1 MPRVNQHLNTYRPP
15 DKQDVGYKAL
25 CENLLESNV
34 AMQALTEKLLAQNQ
48 QLCASVNALNNR
60 NNQARQIIC
69 STGIATL
76 FLDAQLAIQ
85 FFTPALLTHFNI
97 MLSDLG
103 RPLADLSPQAS
114 NSDLVGSA
122 RIVLASGI
130 AQNYE
135 IDAGQGR
142 YYLRRIVAYKIAQAI
157 EGVVITFVDISESKA
172 SERVLQAGKA
182 SAEKSSLA
190 KSSFLACAS
199 HDLRQPLQTLKLLQ
213 GLLLA
218 STAGA
223 KERQLALRIGDTVS
237 SMSGMLNAVLDINQI
252 ENGTVEPR
260 LSTFCIGELLA
271 RLAEEFNYVVAA
283 KSLTLATVPC
293 RLVVR
298 SDAGLVE
305 QMLRNMLS
313 NAIKYTLQGRILL
326 GCRRRWNGVCVEIW
340 DTGPGIPCAEQL
352 NIFDPYF
359 QLQNPTPEPAR
370 GLGLGLSIV
379 KRLADLLGHPI
390 GLRSEVG
397 KGSVFSIDLPVVSA
411 PASSTSVTADRVT
424 VAPVSLAGSIVL
436 VVDAARELR
445 ELLGALLI
453 AEKYQVITVSDG
465 AEALAWIDRAG
476 VQPDLILAD
485 YNLSGGMNGLGLV
498 EEIRQAVRR
507 NIPAIILTGDT
518 CAQTASHVIFQHC
531 TLLTKPSKPNEVTFV
546 VHQLL
551 VQSRLNAVHR
561 AIQVKRTVPSVI
573 YIVES
578 DSLQRSTLR
587 QVMENDGHRVLE
599 YASGAEFLAAC
610 QPGMEACLLLDAHL
624 PDMSCI
630 DLLNRLRATGNS
642 IPTLVMGDESGV
654 FLAVEAMKA
663 GATDYVDKPFN
674 RTELLNAT
682 ALALEHSRD
691 ANNLHAWQQDA
702 IDHVANLTARQRQIM
717 DLVLAGWPSKNI
729 ASELGISQRT
739 VENHRASIMTRTHS
753 KSIPALARLAVA
765 ATHRK
770 PAG

>member
-1 MPRVNQHLNTYRPP
+1 MPRVNQHPNTCRPP
-15 DKQDVGYKAL
+15 DKQDGGYKAL

-34 AMQALTEKLLAQNQ
+34 AMQALTERLLTQNQ
-48 QLCASVNALNNR
+48 QLCASVNALSDQ
-60 NNQARQIIC
+60 NNQARHIIR

-76 FLDAQLAIQ
+76 FLDARLAIQ
-85 FFTPALLTHFNI
+85 FFTPALLTHFNV
-97 MLSDLG
+97 LHSDLG

-114 NSDLVGSA
+114 NGDLVGSA
-122 RIVLASGI
+122 RTVLASGI
-130 AQNYE
+130 AQNLE
-135 IDAGQGR
+135 IEKGQGR
-142 YYLRRIVAYKIAQAI
+142 YYLRRIVAYRIAQAI

-172 SERVLQAGKA
+172 FEKVLQAGKA
-182 SAEKSSLA
+182 SAEQSSLA
-190 KSSFLACAS
+190 KSAFLACAS

-218 STAGA
+218 STTGA
-223 KERQLALRIGDTVS
+223 HERQLALRIGDTVN
-237 SMSGMLNAVLDINQI
+237 SMSGMLNTVLDINQI
-252 ENGTVEPR
+252 ENGTVP
-260 LSTFCIGELLA
+260 
-271 RLAEEFNYVVAA
+271 
-283 KSLTLATVPC
+283 
-293 RLVVR
+293 
-298 SDAGLVE
+298 
-305 QMLRNMLS
+305 
-313 NAIKYTLQGRILL
+313 
-326 GCRRRWNGVCVEIW
+326 
-340 DTGPGIPCAEQL
+340 
-352 NIFDPYF
+352 
-359 QLQNPTPEPAR
+359 
-370 GLGLGLSIV
+370 
-379 KRLADLLGHPI
+379 
-390 GLRSEVG
+390 
-397 KGSVFSIDLPVVSA
+397 VFSIDLPVVSA
-411 PASSTSVTADRVT
+411 PDTRTSVTADRVS
-424 VAPVSLAGSIVL
+424 VAQVSLAGSIIL

-465 AEALAWIDRAG
+465 AEALAWISRAG
-476 VQPDLILAD
+476 VQPDLILTD
-485 YNLSGGMNGLGLV
+485 YSLSGSMNGLGLV
-498 EEIRQAVRR
+498 QDIRQALRR

-551 VQSRLNAVHR
+551 VQSHLNAVHR
-561 AIQVKRTVPSVI
+561 AIRVERTVPSVI
-573 YIVES
+573 YVVEN
-578 DSLQRSTLR
+578 DSLQRTTLR
-587 QVMENDGHRVLE
+587 QVMESDGHRVLE
-599 YASGAEFLAAC
+599 YASGAEFLAHC
-610 QPGMEACLLLDAHL
+610 QPGVEACLLLDAHL

-630 DLLNRLRATGNS
+630 DLLNRLRSDGNG
-642 IPTLVMGDESGV
+642 IPTLVMGDESGA

-765 ATHRK
+765 ATQRK
-770 PAG
+770 PPG